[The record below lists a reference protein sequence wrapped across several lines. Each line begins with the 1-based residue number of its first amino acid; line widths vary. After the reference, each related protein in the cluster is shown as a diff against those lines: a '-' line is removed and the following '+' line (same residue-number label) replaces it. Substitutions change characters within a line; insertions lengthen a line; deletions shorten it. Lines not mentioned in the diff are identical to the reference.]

1 MKPLL
6 LLLSPFLMLSACTG
20 LVQDI
25 DPARLPQADPELVVH
40 CYLSPQDTVLTAT
53 VSQSRTSVGVQTDNS
68 GFSAI
73 PDARVTLSEGSQTST
88 LPFDA
93 KQGIYKVSASRFSV
107 QAGHTYQLTVVLPDG
122 RRATA
127 SSRVPVARPVPEV
140 IVDSVRNPGS
150 LLGVDYYVTLRWT
163 DAAGEQNYYQAAGD
177 NSYGSVARTLLGNG
191 TWDEIPFRAVN
202 QVFFESYNE
211 SPFVLDTDR
220 DGQMLT
226 SGRGRILIYSHGT
239 NSLPQ
244 RPFDLNVYLLSVNEA
259 YYNYVDQVL
268 TQARNNNNPFAEPT
282 LIRSNI
288 TGGLGCFGAY
298 NKTAIRLSL

>member
-1 MKPLL
+1 
-6 LLLSPFLMLSACTG
+6 MLSACTG
-20 LVQDI
+20 LVQNI

-40 CYLSPQDTVLTAT
+40 CYLSPQDTVLTVA
-53 VSQSRTSVGVQTDNS
+53 VSQSRTSVGVQTDSSRFN
-68 GFSAI
+68 AI
-73 PDARVTLSEGSQTST
+73 PDARVTLSEGSQTT
-88 LPFDA
+88 ALPFDA
-93 KQGIYKVSASRFSV
+93 KQGIYKVSASQFSV
-107 QAGHTYQLTVVLPDG
+107 QVGHTYQLTVILPDG

-127 SSRVPVARPVPEV
+127 SSRVPAARPAPEV
-140 IVDSVRNPGS
+140 VVDSARNPGS

-163 DAAGEQNYYQAAGD
+163 DATGEQNYYQVAGD
-177 NSYGSVARTLLGNG
+177 NSYSSVGRVLLSNG
-191 TWDEIPFRAVN
+191 TWGETPFQAVN

-211 SPFVLDTDR
+211 SPFVLDTGR
-220 DGQMLT
+220 DGQVLT
-226 SGRGRILIYSHGT
+226 SSRGQILIYSHGT

-282 LIRSNI
+282 LIKSNI

-298 NKTAIRLSL
+298 NKTAIHLSL

>member
-1 MKPLL
+1 MKSLL

-68 GFSAI
+68 GFNAI
-73 PDARVTLSEGSQTST
+73 PDARVTLSEGTQTST

-127 SSRVPVARPVPEV
+127 SSRVPVARPAPEV
-140 IVDSVRNPGS
+140 VVDSVRNPGN

-163 DAAGEQNYYQAAGD
+163 DTVGEQNYYQAAGD

-191 TWDEIPFRAVN
+191 TWGEIPFRAVN

-211 SPFVLDTDR
+211 SSFVPDTDR
-220 DGQMLT
+220 DGQVLT
-226 SGRGRILIYSHGT
+226 SSRGRVLIYSHGT
-239 NSLPQ
+239 NALPQ

-298 NKTAIRLSL
+298 NKTAIRLNL